1 MPFEGWLVAIAKVM
15 YDRELSVSERRVKP
29 ANIIHNSSLILG
41 KQIIHILPEGFVLS
55 RPNDEETAD
64 ALHVVD
70 PLCSTLIGSL
80 CLDSARG
87 SIQLPI
93 RINQT
98 DPILI
103 DLLRFDLETNLNET
117 ITISAKEL
125 RRMKKQADKAHGRT
139 TIVLLGP
146 LAGQ

>member
-64 ALHVVD
+64 ALDVVD

-80 CLDSARG
+80 SVLTLPVGLFNYLFG
-87 SIQLPI
+87 SIK
-93 RINQT
+93 QT
-98 DPILI
+98 Q
-103 DLLRFDLETNLNET
+103 
-117 ITISAKEL
+117 S
-125 RRMKKQADKAHGRT
+125 
-139 TIVLLGP
+139 
-146 LAGQ
+146 